1 MRYQL
6 WTVLLTPSDSGLAS
20 PWNYRRGQS
29 WSITLVGCNLSR
41 KMERIRSL
49 LHGWGGDLPSHLPR
63 LCPEEELVLVPT
75 FPSPLLPLESS
86 SAPPS
91 RLCLL
96 INLLLSNKAID
107 IHCETRLSRPAHTT
121 NLIPFSACQRGWYC
135 SVSHMI
141 VCWSFSRKWS
151 HHQYAFTNLSHLA
164 LAGCQGG
171 CSLETLSSS
180 LLKCFVLH

>member
-1 MRYQL
+1 MDSPAHPVWLGTGQPL
-6 WTVLLTPSDSGLAS
+6 ELQKGAVLI
-20 PWNYRRGQS
+20 NYPCWLQS
-29 WSITLVGCNLSR
+29 EQENGENPFPIAW
-41 KMERIRSL
+41 M
-49 LHGWGGDLPSHLPR
+49 GWGLTLPSSQAVPW
-63 LCPEEELVLVPT
+63 EELVLVPT

-91 RLCLL
+91 HLC
-96 INLLLSNKAID
+96 LLLSNKAID

-151 HHQYAFTNLSHLA
+151 HHQHAFTNLSHLA

-171 CSLETLSSS
+171 CSLENLSSS
-180 LLKCFVLH
+180 LLKCFVLHWL